1 VQYLFLLCVALPTPL
16 LELGPLGCRLDVSR
30 LDTSIPKKELVSW
43 PPGGSL
49 DWDLDLFTA
58 SARKC

>member
-1 VQYLFLLCVALPTPL
+1 MVFVLVVCGATNSSPGTWP
-16 LELGPLGCRLDVSR
+16 PLGCRLDVSR
-30 LDTSIPKKELVSW
+30 LDTSIPKKELVSR

-49 DWDLDLFTA
+49 NWDLDLFTA

>member
-1 VQYLFLLCVALPTPL
+1 VALPTL
-16 LELGPLGCRLDVSR
+16 LLVLAPLGCRLDVSR

-43 PPGGSL
+43 LPGGSL